1 MKLLQTVLNDA
12 FKQWVL
18 TMRKSELQNK
28 QQGASMIEVLVT
40 MFILAVGLLGAASL
54 QSTGLRQSAMSQ
66 MSANAQ
72 IQVQTLIEMI
82 MSYDI
87 NNASGEPNGDY
98 AMSAVPANKGT
109 DCQTTFCTPAQLA
122 QYNMWTWAD
131 SMDPALPSYAFDI
144 DFDNVNNEYSIQFT
158 WDSLREG
165 ASYAASTCTPAD
177 GLNPG
182 CIAILLEL

>member
-1 MKLLQTVLNDA
+1 MKSLQTVLNN
-12 FKQWVL
+12 VL
-18 TMRKSELQNK
+18 RLWILNMINNEFRNK

-54 QSTGLRQSAMSQ
+54 QSNGLRQAAMSQ
-66 MSANAQ
+66 MSAEAQ
-72 IQVQTLIEMI
+72 IQVQTLVETI
-82 MSYDI
+82 MAYDI

-98 AMSAVPANKGT
+98 DMSAVPANKGT
-109 DCQTTFCTPAQLA
+109 DCQITFCTPAQLA
-122 QYNMWTWAD
+122 QYNIWTWAD
-131 SMDPALPSYAFDI
+131 NMNPALPSYAFDI
-144 DFDNVNNEYSIQFT
+144 DFDNANNEYSIQFT

-165 ASYAASTCTPAD
+165 ASYNASTCTPAD